1 MANQSASEATQTA
14 ANSNLTSA
22 GAAMRRGKVADKVA
36 ETLAMLSGLYGLGTT
51 LFLALGLAPGEELP
65 IVGLFNTLLP
75 ALLFPAVALA
85 IGWLAARR
93 WKLAALMA
101 PAILALVSG
110 YAALF
115 LPRPLPPAS
124 APQLSVLTFNLHAE
138 RVALAPMVEV
148 IRAAGADIVA
158 LQELSPEAAR
168 MFSAELGDVYPYRA
182 LHLHPSNPVMGQGVL
197 SKYPLRD
204 SVYWQV
210 EMWHQR
216 VTVTMR
222 ERDIALYNVHPNIPF
237 VLTASGLA
245 FDAGKRGRD
254 IADILERAGR
264 ERTAVILAGD
274 FNMTDRCAHYRRV
287 TANYRDAFHDAGWG
301 FGFTFPDFS
310 SPNALPRGLPR
321 VALPLP
327 LLTRI
332 DYVFYSEHFQAA
344 EALVW
349 PSAGGSDHRPV
360 LARLAIVRQ

>member
-1 MANQSASEATQTA
+1 MANQSLSEADRVATL
-14 ANSNLTSA
+14 NDPA
-22 GAAMRRGKVADKVA
+22 GAATRLATTTRRSKLADG
-36 ETLAMLSGLYGLGTT
+36 LAALSGLYGLGTA
-51 LFLALGLAPGEELP
+51 LLLALGLAPGEALP
-65 IVGLFNTLLP
+65 IVGLFNTMLP
-75 ALLFPAVALA
+75 ALLLPAVALA
-85 IGWLAARR
+85 IGWLVARR
-93 WKLAALMA
+93 WRLAALTA
-101 PAILALVSG
+101 PASLALVLG
-110 YAALF
+110 YGALF
-115 LPRPLPPAS
+115 LPRSGPSPT
-124 APQLSVLTFNLHAE
+124 APQISVLTFNLHAE
-138 RVALAPMVEV
+138 RVALAPMVDV

-168 MFSAELGDVYPYRA
+168 VFSAELGDVYPYRA
-182 LHLHPSNPVMGQGVL
+182 LHLHPNNPVMGQGVL
-197 SKYPLRD
+197 SRYPLRD

-216 VTVTMR
+216 VTVTTR
-222 ERDIALYNVHPNIPF
+222 ERDIALYNVHPHIPF
-237 VLTASGLA
+237 VRAAGGLA

-264 ERTAVILAGD
+264 EPMPVIMAGD
-274 FNMTDRCAHYRRV
+274 FNTTDRCAHYRWV
-287 TANYRDAFHDAGWG
+287 TENYRDAFREAGWG

-321 VALPLP
+321 VALPVP

-360 LARLAIVRQ
+360 LARLAIVR